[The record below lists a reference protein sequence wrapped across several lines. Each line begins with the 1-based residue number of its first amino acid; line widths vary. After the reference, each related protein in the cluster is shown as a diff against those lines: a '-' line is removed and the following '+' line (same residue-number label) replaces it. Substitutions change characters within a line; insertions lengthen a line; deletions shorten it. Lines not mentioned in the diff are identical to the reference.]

1 MSTRKRKQQGLV
13 ILILSLFV
21 ALIAGSAGFA
31 TGYGADAAKRS
42 ALSKQVEEL
51 KASASGSV
59 SSAET
64 DAVKQENEE
73 LKAKVTALETEV
85 ASLKKENAALSE
97 SNAQEPRVNTTDS
110 VLDPIETPSNDNK
123 ADGKDTQHVA
133 RVSIVDRITK
143 YVILSIVV
151 ILVIMGISM
160 FFFGKRRD
168 DDEDYDDG
176 EYPDEMAAPE
186 ETPVSEETPVPEVK
200 TEADIF
206 GDDGLKAEYERYE
219 ESRAGAGTKETT
231 SEVPSIK
238 EPAEEQKEEPRK
250 EEHRSASVPDTLEE
264 LMAKSPSAHD
274 NDE

>member
-13 ILILSLFV
+13 ILIIALFV

-31 TGYGADAAKRS
+31 TGYGADAAKRN

-51 KASASGSV
+51 TASVSGTV

-64 DAVKQENEE
+64 DALKQENEE
-73 LKAKVTALETEV
+73 LSAKV
-85 ASLKKENAALSE
+85 ASLEAEVNSLKEENSALSE
-97 SNAQEPRVNTTDS
+97 AKANEPDNNVPDT
-110 VLDPIETPSNDNK
+110 VLDPVEKPASGNNG
-123 ADGKDTQHVA
+123 ADAADTQPVA

-168 DDEDYDDG
+168 DDEDYDD
-176 EYPDEMAAPE
+176 EEEPDEVPEIKKAPE
-186 ETPVSEETPVPEVK
+186 VKAEPEVK

-219 ESRAGAGTKETT
+219 ASHADEKEMTM
-231 SEVPSIK
+231 EVPAIK
-238 EPAEEQKEEPRK
+238 LPAEEPEKEEPVK
-250 EEHRSASVPDTLEE
+250 EEPKSAAVPDTLEE
-264 LMAKSPSAHD
+264 LMAKSPSAHN

>member
-186 ETPVSEETPVPEVK
+186 ETPVSEVK

-219 ESRAGAGTKETT
+219 ESRAGAGTAGTKETT
-231 SEVPSIK
+231 SEVPAIK
-238 EPAEEQKEEPRK
+238 EPAEEQKEELRK